1 MGKLSVSILSADLAH
16 LADQVKLVEPYADA
30 IHVDVMDGHFAPP
43 ITFGGVLVRSLR
55 PCTPL
60 VLHGHLM
67 VDAPES
73 QFDELAQ
80 AGMDIVS
87 FHIEAVEDPAPVIRK
102 ARDAGMRVGMTVSPP
117 TPVEALF
124 PYLEELDDVMV
135 MSVYPGWA
143 GQRFMPEALPEAGG
157 GPRRA
162 RPPGPQSRRPDRR
175 RREARERAALHR
187 GRRHRAHRGLGD
199 LPGRGPRGRGPGAEG
214 DRGGEGLMP
223 ETILVVDDDPDIA
236 RFVEVNLRS
245 AGYEVAVAADGEQA
259 LEMAMQLRPDLVLLD
274 VMMPRI
280 DGFEVAQRLRRNPQ
294 TANTSIIMLTAKA
307 LSTDKVLGLT
317 AGADDYI
324 IKPFDPIELLARVK
338 GTLRRAKEMRN
349 LSPLTGLPGNIRIQ
363 EEIERMVRERRPFAV
378 LYCDLDNFKAYND
391 QKGFVRG
398 DRLIQAT
405 ARIIQDSVVELAGSE
420 GFVGHVGG
428 DDFVAIVPPDV
439 AEPIAK
445 RIVERFDAQVHRF
458 YDPEDVERG
467 YVEVEDRKGVLQR
480 LPLAAISV
488 GIATTAVRTFAHY
501 GEAVAV
507 ATEMKQFAKRQAGS
521 SYAIDRRAGT

>member
-1 MGKLSVSILSADLAH
+1 
-16 LADQVKLVEPYADA
+16 
-30 IHVDVMDGHFAPP
+30 
-43 ITFGGVLVRSLR
+43 
-55 PCTPL
+55 
-60 VLHGHLM
+60 
-67 VDAPES
+67 
-73 QFDELAQ
+73 
-80 AGMDIVS
+80 
-87 FHIEAVEDPAPVIRK
+87 
-102 ARDAGMRVGMTVSPP
+102 
-117 TPVEALF
+117 
-124 PYLEELDDVMV
+124 
-135 MSVYPGWA
+135 
-143 GQRFMPEALPEAGG
+143 
-157 GPRRA
+157 
-162 RPPGPQSRRPDRR
+162 
-175 RREARERAALHR
+175 
-187 GRRHRAHRGLGD
+187 
-199 LPGRGPRGRGPGAEG
+199 
-214 DRGGEGLMP
+214 MP

-245 AGYEVAVAADGEQA
+245 AGYEVAVAGDGEEA
-259 LEMAMQLRPDLVLLD
+259 LQRASEMRPDLVLLD

-363 EEIERMVRERRPFAV
+363 EEIERMVREARPFAV

-405 ARIIQDSVVELAGSE
+405 ARIIQDAVVEFAGSE
-420 GFVGHVGG
+420 GFVGNVGG
-428 DDFVAIVPPDV
+428 DDFVAMLPPEVAEDV
-439 AEPIAK
+439 AR
-445 RIVERFDAQVHRF
+445 RIVERFDAHVHEF
-458 YDPEDVERG
+458 YEDQDLARG

-480 LPLAAISV
+480 LPLVAISIGV
-488 GIATTAVRTFAHY
+488 ATTARRDFAHY

-507 ATEMKQFAKRQAGS
+507 ATEMKQFAKRDSGS
-521 SYAIDRRAGT
+521 SYAIDRRSAG

>member
-1 MGKLSVSILSADLAH
+1 
-16 LADQVKLVEPYADA
+16 
-30 IHVDVMDGHFAPP
+30 
-43 ITFGGVLVRSLR
+43 
-55 PCTPL
+55 
-60 VLHGHLM
+60 
-67 VDAPES
+67 
-73 QFDELAQ
+73 
-80 AGMDIVS
+80 
-87 FHIEAVEDPAPVIRK
+87 
-102 ARDAGMRVGMTVSPP
+102 
-117 TPVEALF
+117 
-124 PYLEELDDVMV
+124 
-135 MSVYPGWA
+135 
-143 GQRFMPEALPEAGG
+143 
-157 GPRRA
+157 
-162 RPPGPQSRRPDRR
+162 
-175 RREARERAALHR
+175 
-187 GRRHRAHRGLGD
+187 
-199 LPGRGPRGRGPGAEG
+199 
-214 DRGGEGLMP
+214 MP

-245 AGYEVAVAADGEQA
+245 AGYDVSVASDGEEA
-259 LEMAMQLRPDLVLLD
+259 LEKAATLRPDLVLLD

-294 TANTSIIMLTAKA
+294 TSNTSIIMLTAKA

-363 EEIERMVRERRPFAV
+363 EEIERMVREDRPFAV

-405 ARIIQDSVVELAGSE
+405 ARIIQDAVVEYSGSD

-428 DDFVAIVPPDV
+428 DDFVAVVPP
-439 AEPIAK
+439 EISEEIAK
-445 RIVERFDAQVHRF
+445 RIVERFDGEVRGF
-458 YDPEDVERG
+458 YDKEDLDRG

-480 LPLAAISV
+480 LPLAGVSV
-488 GIATTAVRTFAHY
+488 GIATTLVRRFAHY

-507 ATEMKQFAKRQAGS
+507 ATEMKQFAKRDARS
-521 SYAIDRRAGT
+521 SYAIDRRVI

>member
-1 MGKLSVSILSADLAH
+1 
-16 LADQVKLVEPYADA
+16 
-30 IHVDVMDGHFAPP
+30 
-43 ITFGGVLVRSLR
+43 
-55 PCTPL
+55 
-60 VLHGHLM
+60 
-67 VDAPES
+67 
-73 QFDELAQ
+73 
-80 AGMDIVS
+80 
-87 FHIEAVEDPAPVIRK
+87 
-102 ARDAGMRVGMTVSPP
+102 
-117 TPVEALF
+117 
-124 PYLEELDDVMV
+124 
-135 MSVYPGWA
+135 
-143 GQRFMPEALPEAGG
+143 
-157 GPRRA
+157 
-162 RPPGPQSRRPDRR
+162 
-175 RREARERAALHR
+175 
-187 GRRHRAHRGLGD
+187 
-199 LPGRGPRGRGPGAEG
+199 
-214 DRGGEGLMP
+214 MP

-245 AGYEVAVAADGEQA
+245 AGYDVSVASDGEQA
-259 LEMAMQLRPDLVLLD
+259 LERAGQLRPDLVLLD

-363 EEIERMVRERRPFAV
+363 EEIERMVREGRDFAV
-378 LYCDLDNFKAYND
+378 LYSDLDNFKAYND

-405 ARIIQDSVVELAGSE
+405 ARIIQDAVVEFAGAD

-428 DDFVAIVPPDV
+428 DDFVAVTPPNV
-439 AEPIAK
+439 AEDIAK
-445 RIVERFDAQVHRF
+445 RIVERFDAEIHDF

-480 LPLAAISV
+480 LPLAGVSV
-488 GIATTAVRTFAHY
+488 GIATTSVRTFAHY
-501 GEAVAV
+501 GEAVSV
-507 ATEMKQFAKRQAGS
+507 ATEMKQFAKRETGS
-521 SYAIDRRAGT
+521 SYAVDRRATT